1 MLSRDQ
7 LCAYIGVC
15 EATLIRICPVRP
27 RDLGANVVRYDRRQ
41 IDAWVEGLPPRLMDQ
56 RSRALPTEAS
66 ASQDAPPPSPAAD
79 EIEDRAAA
87 SLARVRARAAGGRS
101 QWRKTG

>member
-15 EATLIRICPVRP
+15 ESTLIRICPVRP

-41 IDAWVEGLPPRLMDQ
+41 IDAWVEGLPPRLMTP
-56 RSRALPTEAS
+56 RTAALPSETQP
-66 ASQDAPPPSPAAD
+66 SQDEAAPDPAQD
-79 EIEDRAAA
+79 QEDRAAA
-87 SLARVRARAAGGRS
+87 ALERARARASGGRS
-101 QWRKTG
+101 QWRRTG